1 MSWRDFQESTPK
13 DKTDKRD
20 KSPANDNPDTPF
32 VPFIPFVIGGEDQ
45 KRQEIP
51 DSFLAGHH
59 ILVHLPS
66 VGHVWLAASDEQVSE
81 ALQAEGLP
89 VLLEPDIRWIMQA
102 RGHEARL
109 ERLRAIFGRRHR
121 LTKTVLETFPGA
133 KVSSAKPMRVQP

>member
-1 MSWRDFQESTPK
+1 MSWRDFQDSTLK

-32 VPFIPFVIGGEDQ
+32 VPFIPFVVGGEDQ

-51 DSFLAGHH
+51 DPFLAGHH
-59 ILVHLPS
+59 VLVHLEP
-66 VGHVWLAASDEQVSE
+66 VGDVWLVSDEQAAE
-81 ALQAEGLP
+81 TLQAEDLP
-89 VLLEPDIRWIMQA
+89 VLLESNIRWIMQT

-133 KVSSAKPMRVQP
+133 KVSSTMPMRVQP

>member
-20 KSPANDNPDTPF
+20 KSLERGEQYAPF
-32 VPFIPFVIGGEDQ
+32 VPFIPFIVGGENL
-45 KRQEIP
+45 KKQETP
-51 DSFLAGHH
+51 DPFLAGHH
-59 ILVHLPS
+59 ALVHLEPA
-66 VGHVWLAASDEQVSE
+66 GDVWLAFNEQ
-81 ALQAEGLP
+81 AAGTLQTDGIP
-89 VLLEPDIRWIMQA
+89 VLFEQDIRWIIQA

-133 KVSSAKPMRVQP
+133 KVSSTKPMRVQP